1 MAENVL
7 EFNDDNFQGE
17 VLDASEPVL
26 VDFWA
31 EWCGP
36 CKAIAPMI
44 EQLAGEFAG
53 RAKVGKL
60 NVDNARTTASN
71 YGISAIPTVIIFKNG
86 EVQEKFVGMTSLAE
100 MKSAVEAAC

>member
-1 MAENVL
+1 MATQATTDGTFDQDVL
-7 EFNDDNFQGE
+7 GSSDT
-17 VLDASEPVL
+17 VV

-31 EWCGP
+31 EWCAP
-36 CKAIAPMI
+36 CKAIAPMV

-53 RAKVGKL
+53 KVKVGKL

-86 EVQEKFVGMTSLAE
+86 EIHEKFVGMTSLAE